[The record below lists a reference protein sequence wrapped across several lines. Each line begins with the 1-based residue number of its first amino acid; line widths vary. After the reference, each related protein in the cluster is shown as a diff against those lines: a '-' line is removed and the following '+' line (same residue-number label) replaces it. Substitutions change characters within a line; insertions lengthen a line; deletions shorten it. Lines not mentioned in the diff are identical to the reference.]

1 MGKSRDCSW
10 WVEMILMTESIVAE
24 KDWSMKKTGDCQ
36 KSSAYAPMSA
46 STVPIATVDKHKII
60 VKNLKRRKI
69 CVLSIRAVRN
79 KTRVTHWS
87 KSKFCGQGTKKK
99 RRPAFVV
106 NEFFFQLSHSR
117 KIFKMNKNIFWISQ
131 HFQCSKGISLNDNV
145 LCFRSRIMSIE
156 KLGLLK
162 IYICKYHCLCFS
174 GKSAQWVFCF
184 CL

>member
-106 NEFFFQLSHSR
+106 NEIFFQLSHSR

-131 HFQCSKGISLNDNV
+131 HFQCSKGISMNGNV
-145 LCFRSRIMSIE
+145 LWSEGLVYEHWKFWIAEHLYLQISLLLL
-156 KLGLLK
+156 LGLL
-162 IYICKYHCLCFS
+162 LFP
-174 GKSAQWVFCF
+174 
-184 CL
+184 